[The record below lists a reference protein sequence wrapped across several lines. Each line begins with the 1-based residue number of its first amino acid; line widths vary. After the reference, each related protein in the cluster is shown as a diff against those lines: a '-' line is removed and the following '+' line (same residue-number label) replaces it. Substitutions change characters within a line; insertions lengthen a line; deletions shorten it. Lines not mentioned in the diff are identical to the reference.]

1 MSGANEQVKVD
12 LAYKKAALRMGTTY
26 DHYRSAAI
34 SDPLNITNKLGTVK
48 ASFTPKSFAYD
59 KPFTE
64 KSYAAN
70 GFFDSSVVAVGDYLT
85 AASGR
90 YCFVEKKPLLPY
102 YCLEVPRT
110 VTITRPTY
118 SGAVSYASVAANIP
132 CAIVENRARVAADVT
147 TTVPVALE
155 SAMTGW
161 TISLSL
167 PLGTLQRLDRFV
179 DDIGTV
185 YEIETPYHNGE
196 FYEVSASVYT
206 VDSNLILRAIAV
218 DGQSVTLR
226 TSSPGTY
233 DISTGSATSSYAD
246 TTRRAVVSNFTST
259 QYGDSLIPSSRIL
272 AGDVRCLM
280 DATGTAPLLSSLVV
294 VNTVQYAV
302 IEVRAVNVS
311 GATVSAYEML
321 LRR

>member
-1 MSGANEQVKVD
+1 MDGTSIQTKVD
-12 LAYKKAALRMGTTY
+12 AGYAKAANAIGLAFN
-26 DHYRSAAI
+26 HYRPSGVN
-34 SDPLNITNKLGTVK
+34 DPLNAARLLGTTK
-48 ASFTPKSFAYD
+48 ASFNPEDFKYK

-64 KSYAAN
+64 KGIGCY
-70 GFFDSSVVAVGDYLT
+70 GIFDGATVQVGDYLT

-102 YCLEVPRT
+102 YCIEVQRT

-147 TTVPVALE
+147 TDTPVALE
-155 SAMTGW
+155 STMTGW

-206 VDSNLILRAIAV
+206 VDANLILRAIA
-218 DGQSVTLR
+218 DAGQSVTLR

-233 DISTGSATSSYAD
+233 DISTGSAASSYAD
-246 TTRRAVVSNFTST
+246 TTRRAVVTNFTST
-259 QYGDSLIPSSRIL
+259 QYGDSLIPTSRIL

-280 DATGTAPLLSSLVV
+280 DATGIAPLLSSLIVA
-294 VNTVQYAV
+294 NTVQYAV

-311 GATVSAYEML
+311 GATVSAYELL